1 MLGWLSGK
9 AMNKQKFTECILLL
23 CNFACIMHMYCA
35 CSWDTLEDAHHW
47 VFKYVKL
54 TMYLCKYLVVK
65 EDEGVYSK
73 GGISKRPWQVPLL
86 PVTIPEPYTQ
96 QLTTISEKTAVNT
109 SNSVS
114 LQSKLSCIES
124 NVWKLV
130 GASSV
135 SLFGFR
141 LFIRACGNE
150 LWIGVG
156 SLLVSPNGPNPHS

>member
-1 MLGWLSGK
+1 
-9 AMNKQKFTECILLL
+9 
-23 CNFACIMHMYCA
+23 
-35 CSWDTLEDAHHW
+35 
-47 VFKYVKL
+47 
-54 TMYLCKYLVVK
+54 MYLCKYLGVK

-135 SLFGFR
+135 LLFGFR

-150 LWIGVG
+150 L
-156 SLLVSPNGPNPHS
+156 